1 MLNSVGEIL
10 DEKGLYWQRRNSTPR
25 VKNIHDIIQKWNEL
39 RQGIPMHYNDIKKIK
54 AKMNKNW
61 DKKLFKDMAKDAFY
75 DIDTLKEKFGL
86 KTEAEW
92 YESLDELG
100 DQDIK
105 KILK

>member
-1 MLNSVGEIL
+1 
-10 DEKGLYWQRRNSTPR
+10 
-25 VKNIHDIIQKWNEL
+25 
-39 RQGIPMHYNDIKKIK
+39 
-54 AKMNKNW
+54 MNKNW

-86 KTEAEW
+86 QTEAEW

-105 KILK
+105 KIKINTIRRRSNKKS